1 MQSSII
7 VKKLRL
13 NLNKM
18 IAQTWTFF
26 LITIYKAIDK
36 KALDK
41 YMYGFLGVLFTF
53 GTVPILNDVIFRKFN
68 KLNKCENII
77 FISYNKT
84 EIDNFFQVHN
94 QSNFKQETS

>member
-7 VKKLRL
+7 VKILRL

-53 GTVPILNDVIFRKFN
+53 GTVPILNNVIFWKFH

-77 FISYNKT
+77 FISYK
-84 EIDNFFQVHN
+84 
-94 QSNFKQETS
+94 

>member
-7 VKKLRL
+7 VKKLHL
-13 NLNKM
+13 NLSKM

-41 YMYGFLGVLFTF
+41 YMYGFFGVLFTF
-53 GTVPILNDVIFRKFN
+53 GAVPILNDVIFRKFY

-77 FISYNKT
+77 FISYN
-84 EIDNFFQVHN
+84 
-94 QSNFKQETS
+94 